1 MSLIPPFATVKR
13 MRSRSSSIPDFA
25 AKYAS
30 CDCRKPAFTP
40 ISLFDANIM
49 ARPIAVT
56 RINAKRTNM
65 SAIPRCDFRF
75 LSFIELILQTCDRGE
90 REHYWLSGRQI
101 LLLRLSRNVYSD
113 CVD

>member
-1 MSLIPPFATVKR
+1 MPPFAEVKR
-13 MRSRSSSIPDFA
+13 MRSRSSSIPDCA

-56 RINAKRTNM
+56 RINAKRTKIR
-65 SAIPRCDFRF
+65 AIPRCDFRVAC
-75 LSFIELILQTCDRGE
+75 FIELIHQFCDRGE
-90 REHYWLSGRQI
+90 GEHDWLSGRQI
-101 LLLRLSRNVYSD
+101 FLRRLSGNIYFD